1 MNLGKTREEALPAG
15 EPAGRAIH
23 ARLRFA
29 IIRMEL
35 KPGQRLSENELAQRF
50 GTSRAPVR
58 EAFIR
63 LADEG
68 LIDVSPQR
76 GSYVTKISLSAMR
89 RARFVREAIEIAI
102 VRRAAANGLPESAR
116 TAAEDAIARQRAAG
130 DDPSLFTAADDAF
143 HSALSD
149 SIDMDGLW
157 AVLEREKSQFD
168 RLRFLSVGHATPVA
182 TLLDQHRRIL
192 DAILA
197 RDPQAAETAMRDHMA
212 EILSSSRKL
221 IERHPD
227 HIEE

>member
-1 MNLGKTREEALPAG
+1 MTSGRTLREVLPAG

-23 ARLRFA
+23 ARLRTA

-35 KPGQRLSENELAQRF
+35 KPGQRLSENELAQAF

-63 LADEG
+63 LSDEG

-76 GSYVTKISLSAMR
+76 GSFVTKISLAAMR

-102 VRRAAANGLPESAR
+102 VRRAAANGLSESAR
-116 TAAEDAIARQRAAG
+116 AAAEDAIARQRAAG
-130 DDPSLFTAADDAF
+130 DDPHLFTAADDAF
-143 HSALSD
+143 HRALSD
-149 SIDMDGLW
+149 SIDVGGLW

-192 DAILA
+192 DAVLA
-197 RDPQAAETAMRDHMA
+197 RDAPAAESAMRDHMA

-221 IERHPD
+221 IELHPD